1 MKNIWCVSMIWG
13 CDYIDGLHDETQ
25 FLIVDAESEEEA
37 RQKSQKILVSYGIPK
52 RNIVNLFEIDL

>member
-1 MKNIWCVSMIWG
+1 MIWG

-37 RQKSQKILVSYGIPK
+37 RQKAQKILVSYGIPK
-52 RNIVNLFEIDL
+52 RNIVNLFKIDL